1 MSGMG
6 WLSAF
11 EWKNVNQQVSW
22 GRTPSEGATRG
33 ETLKRRREP
42 AIEFPHTMRG
52 GGGVAKWLSANRA
65 KTAKSSQRKNTVFLI
80 G

>member
-42 AIEFPHTMRG
+42 AIEFPHSVKIYK
-52 GGGVAKWLSANRA
+52 GGVGSGVATFTWRG
-65 KTAKSSQRKNTVFLI
+65 I
-80 G
+80 